1 MTQEKPTH
9 PDQTEETVSPEAA
22 ADSETPKTEQPETS
36 LEEQLEKARA
46 EAVENLDNFLRAKA
60 ETENVRKRSADEVSK
75 ARKFAIEQFASELLA
90 VRDSLELASQV
101 DLEEDSAQAV
111 KQMHEGVA
119 LTLKQLDSAFKKSG
133 VTEVDPAG
141 EKFDPERHQAMSMVE
156 TDDVAP
162 NHVVSVMQKGY
173 MLNERLLRP
182 AMVVVA
188 KAPVPSDAGK
198 GEAGETEA

>member
-22 ADSETPKTEQPETS
+22 ADSETPEAS
-36 LEEQLEKARA
+36 LEEQLEQARA
-46 EAVENLDNFLRAKA
+46 EAVENLDNYLRAKA
-60 ETENVRKRSADEVSK
+60 ETENVRRRSADEVTK
-75 ARKFAIEQFASELLA
+75 ARKFAIEQFAGELLA
-90 VRDSLELASQV
+90 VRDSLELASLV

-119 LTLKQLDSAFKKSG
+119 LTLKQLDNAFRKSG
-133 VTEVDPAG
+133 ITEVEPTG

-173 MLNERLLRP
+173 VLNERLLRP

-188 KAPVPSDAGK
+188 KAPAQSDAGS
-198 GEAGETEA
+198 GAAGETEA